1 MKILVFT
8 LDFPPTPGGV
18 AIFLHNLCLQLC
30 RQGHNVDVLTRS
42 EKSQEIDKK
51 QPYRVYRYSP
61 FKRLSSLK
69 PILSTIYLH
78 QKNRYQ
84 VLFMGHFATSHA
96 LGVFFLHKL
105 LGIPYVILS
114 HGNDLTRYSIHTKA
128 DEVIARLLLNNASLV
143 FANSRFTAECLQK
156 RKYSGRIEILNPGV
170 DVKQFHYQVDTG
182 DICKKYELE
191 GRCVLLTVSRL
202 TAKKNIDGVLRVL
215 PKVIQQIP
223 NVLYLIVGDGEERE
237 NLKALTDKL
246 HIRQYVHFLG
256 HTENSKLPALY
267 CSADVF
273 VMPSYVTKDTGD
285 IETFGISFIE
295 ASACGKPVI
304 AGKSGGVADA
314 VIDGKTGIFVDPH
327 SVNEMADA
335 IIRLFTDKNL
345 ARRLGENGR
354 RRVEKEL
361 NWEAVGNTLNNIIIE
376 AIGHNN

>member
-8 LDFPPTPGGV
+8 LDLSPDSGGV
-18 AIFLHNLCLQLC
+18 AIFLNNLCLQLC
-30 RQGHNVDVLTRS
+30 RQGHNVDVLTLS
-42 EKSQEIDKK
+42 GKSNETDKK

-61 FKRLSSLK
+61 FKRFSSLK

-84 VLFMGHFATSHA
+84 VLFMGHFTTSHA
-96 LGVFFLHKL
+96 LGVFLLYKL

-114 HGNDLTRYSIHTKA
+114 HGNDLTRYSIHNKA
-128 DEVIARLLLNNASLV
+128 SEVIARLLLNNVSLV

-170 DVKQFHYQVDTG
+170 DVKQFCPQVDTG
-182 DICKKYELE
+182 GICKKYELE
-191 GRCVLLTVSRL
+191 GRCVLMTVSRL
-202 TAKKNIDGVLRVL
+202 SAKKNIDGVLRAL

-237 NLKALTDKL
+237 NLEALTDKL
-246 HIRQYVHFLG
+246 HIRQYIHFLG

-273 VMPSYVTKDTGD
+273 VMPSYETKDTGD
-285 IETFGISFIE
+285 TETFGISFIE

-304 AGKSGGVADA
+304 AGRSGGIADA
-314 VIDGKTGIFVDPH
+314 VIDGKTGILVEPH
-327 SVNEMADA
+327 NVNEIADA
-335 IIRLFTDKNL
+335 IICLLTNQNL
-345 ARRLGENGR
+345 SLQIGKAGR
-354 RRVEKEL
+354 QRVEHEL
-361 NWEAVGNTLNNIIIE
+361 SWEKVGNRLIKYLQSVIHE
-376 AIGHNN
+376 